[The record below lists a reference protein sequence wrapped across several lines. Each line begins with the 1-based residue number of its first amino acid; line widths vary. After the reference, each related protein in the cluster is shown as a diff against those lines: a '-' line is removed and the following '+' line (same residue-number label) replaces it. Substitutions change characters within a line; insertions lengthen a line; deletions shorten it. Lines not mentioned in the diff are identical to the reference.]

1 MRHGALC
8 LCAVMTLACAGAV
21 VPVAA
26 SAALGGNAFNELA
39 EGQQET
45 TTTNTTTTAAS
56 TESSSGSNSTVIA
69 IAIVAAVVL
78 LAGIVFVIVRDARKV
93 APAGDGLLGEGRG
106 ARDSAARLRKRRA
119 RAKAARQQRK
129 RNR

>member
-1 MRHGALC
+1 M
-8 LCAVMTLACAGAV
+8 MLACAGAA

-45 TTTNTTTTAAS
+45 TTTNTTTTAAA
-56 TESSSGSNSTVIA
+56 TESTGSNSTVIA
-69 IAIVAAVVL
+69 LAIVAAVL
-78 LAGIVFVIVRDARKV
+78 LLVGIVFVIVRDARKV
-93 APAGDGLLGEGRG
+93 APAGDGQLGEARG